1 MLVASPLT
9 PWSSTEE
16 GTNACLCLHPVMER
30 ARHGPGSATRVPHPR
45 VLESRVLSVCPS
57 GPQPS
62 PLAHCV
68 LEPDL
73 CMDVPGFLLGPSNL
87 GLGLPTGC
95 DPLCTPP
102 APNLGLPALVKVNC
116 SLDLCSPGLSPP
128 PSPSLQVMVGSAAG
142 HQPQIPAGGPM
153 LPSSPPTLA

>member
-1 MLVASPLT
+1 MPVASPLT
-9 PWSSTEE
+9 PWNSTEE

-73 CMDVPGFLLGPSNL
+73 CMDVPGFLLGPV
-87 GLGLPTGC
+87 LPKAAVVTSP
-95 DPLCTPP
+95 D
-102 APNLGLPALVKVNC
+102 AVAPALQQ
-116 SLDLCSPGLSPP
+116 LS
-128 PSPSLQVMVGSAAG
+128 
-142 HQPQIPAGGPM
+142 GGP
-153 LPSSPPTLA
+153 L